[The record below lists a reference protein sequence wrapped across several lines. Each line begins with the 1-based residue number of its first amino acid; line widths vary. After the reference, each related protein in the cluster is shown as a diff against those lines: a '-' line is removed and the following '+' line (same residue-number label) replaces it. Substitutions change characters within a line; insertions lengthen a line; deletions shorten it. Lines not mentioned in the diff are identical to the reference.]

1 MSKIRLKKD
10 IVKYKNHPSIL
21 TIQAKHNS
29 KNKVSFTEV
38 ATQNIEKKILLKSF
52 SNFSYIDIIAEFL
65 NTSCNS
71 SIESSLI
78 YCRFAASKFASCDTI
93 AQERKKRCKTKQ

>member
-1 MSKIRLKKD
+1 M
-10 IVKYKNHPSIL
+10 KYKNHPSIL

-52 SNFSYIDIIAEFL
+52 SNIDMIAEFL

-78 YCRFAASKFASCDTI
+78 YCRFAASKFTSCDTI